1 MLRTLIL
8 LYGLLV
14 FLLIAVLGG
23 LLLPNESAAHVVI
36 LAFISGVIA
45 MAPAF
50 IVRRWLTQPLVELED
65 AAKKITNGQYGQKV
79 YGIQRAEFDDLVREF
94 NAMSDELAEQFAQVE
109 EDREQLRT
117 ILSGMVEGVIA
128 IDEQQTILFTNEK
141 AAWLLEF
148 HPQTAVSRK
157 LWEVVRQKPILAL
170 VEKALESLSPQRD
183 ELDWKGETSKS
194 LAVHV
199 SPIAGLPDHGAILVI
214 QDISGLRR
222 LERLRQEF
230 VANVSHE
237 LKSPL
242 AVIKA
247 CVETLQDG
255 AVDDAEARGPF
266 LEQINEHADRL
277 HNLILDLMSLARIES
292 GMETPEFVAVN
303 LVEAVHECFNR
314 HQPRA
319 SGKNQVL
326 EMEPPPEE
334 PAAKE
339 IRTDSEALSQILD
352 NLVDNAIKYTPEG
365 GQIRVR
371 WYGVGDQIC
380 IEVEDTGIGIPD
392 EDLPRI
398 FERFYRVDKAR
409 SRELGGTG
417 LGLAIVKNLAKILHG
432 SVKAQSEFGS
442 GSKFTVSLPRAPT

>member
-1 MLRTLIL
+1 

-14 FLLIAVLGG
+14 FLLIAVLAG
-23 LLLPNESAAHVVI
+23 LLLPSESPGHVAI
-36 LAFISGVIA
+36 LALISGVIA
-45 MAPAF
+45 LLPAF
-50 IVRRWLTQPLVELED
+50 VVRRWLTRPLSELHE
-65 AAKKITNGQYGQKV
+65 ATRKITRGEYGQKV
-79 YGIQRAEFDDLVREF
+79 YGLEGAEFGELARDF

-128 IDEQQTILFTNEK
+128 IDEQQTVLFTNEK
-141 AAWLLEF
+141 AARLLEF
-148 HPQTAVSRK
+148 HPQTAVGRK

-170 VEKALESLSPQRD
+170 VEKALASLSPQRE
-183 ELDWKGETSKS
+183 ELDWKGETTKS

-199 SPIAGLPDHGAILVI
+199 SPIAGLPDHGAILGI
-214 QDISGLRR
+214 QDISDLRR

-255 AVDDAEARGPF
+255 AVEDAEARVLF
-266 LEQINEHADRL
+266 LDQINEHSDRL
-277 HNLILDLMSLARIES
+277 HNLILDLMSLARMES
-292 GMETPEFVAVN
+292 GMESLEYLAVN
-303 LVEAVHECFNR
+303 LADAVQECFQR
-314 HQPRA
+314 HAVRA
-319 SGKNQVL
+319 NSKKQTL
-326 EMEPPPEE
+326 EMEPPPE
-334 PAAKE
+334 PAAQE
-339 IRTDSEALSQILD
+339 IRTDQEALGQILD

-365 GQIRVR
+365 GHIRVR
-371 WYGVGDQIC
+371 WYGMGDQIC
-380 IEVEDTGIGIPD
+380 IEVEDTGIGIPE

-417 LGLAIVKNLAKILHG
+417 LGLAIVKNLAKVLHG
-432 SVKAQSEFGS
+432 SVKAQSKSGEGS
-442 GSKFTVSLPRAPT
+442 TFTVNLPRAPT

>member
-1 MLRTLIL
+1 

-14 FLLIAVLGG
+14 FLVIAVLAG
-23 LLLPNESAAHVVI
+23 LLLPYEPPGHVAI
-36 LAFISGVIA
+36 LAFISGAIA
-45 MAPAF
+45 LLPAF
-50 IVRRWLTQPLVELED
+50 VVRRWLTRPLNELQE
-65 AAKKITNGQYGQKV
+65 ATRKITRGEYGQKV
-79 YGIQRAEFDDLVREF
+79 YGMESAEFGELAREF

-128 IDEQQTILFTNEK
+128 IDEQQTVLFTNEK
-141 AAWLLEF
+141 AARLLEF
-148 HPQTAVSRK
+148 HPQTAVGRK

-170 VEKALESLSPQRD
+170 VEKALASLSPQRE
-183 ELDWKGETSKS
+183 ELDWKGETTKS

-199 SPIAGLPDHGAILVI
+199 SPIAGLPDHGAILGI
-214 QDISGLRR
+214 QDISDLRR

-255 AVDDAEARGPF
+255 AVEDAEARVLF
-266 LEQINEHADRL
+266 LDQINEHSDRL
-277 HNLILDLMSLARIES
+277 HNLILDLMSLARMES
-292 GMETPEFVAVN
+292 GMESLEYLAINLADAV
-303 LVEAVHECFNR
+303 EECFQR
-314 HQPRA
+314 HAVRA
-319 SGKNQVL
+319 NSKKQTL
-326 EMEPPPEE
+326 EMQPPPE
-334 PAAKE
+334 PAAQE
-339 IRTDSEALSQILD
+339 IRTDQEALGQILD

-365 GQIRVR
+365 GHIRVR
-371 WYGVGDQIC
+371 WYGLGDQIC
-380 IEVEDTGIGIPD
+380 IEVEDTGIGIPE

-432 SVKAQSEFGS
+432 SVKAQSTAGEGS
-442 GSKFTVSLPRAPT
+442 TFTISLPRAPT